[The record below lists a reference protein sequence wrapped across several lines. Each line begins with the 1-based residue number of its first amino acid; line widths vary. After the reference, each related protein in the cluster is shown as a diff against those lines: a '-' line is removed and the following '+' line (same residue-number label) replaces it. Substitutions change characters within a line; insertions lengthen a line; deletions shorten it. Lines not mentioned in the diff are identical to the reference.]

1 MSYIHCI
8 ARLNQAAGRELT
20 DAEIEGVYKRIHQ
33 AALDI
38 KAGRAEKVKGD
49 AFDNVVA
56 DAAKKAAADLIR
68 EAEEQARRA
77 QLQVVKLSARM
88 REVSNVAAQTGEPA
102 RLDALDRTHFRNFDG
117 KADVQSF
124 EDRVTGLQSMYG
136 SKLLDTWAAFGK
148 DFFGFWQ
155 DRGKLSNLL
164 REVLGEDTGDA
175 LAKKGAKAW
184 SDTVETLRQD
194 FNRAGGHV
202 GKLDEGYLP
211 QGWWSQ
217 EKIAKLG
224 PDKFREMMLP
234 VLKKTQA
241 KGKHYTDG
249 GIPWDEARLTQFIDK
264 AYDTISTNGHA
275 NTKPGEFKG
284 VSGAANRHAEHRQ
297 IHFPDAESV
306 IRAWEVFG
314 EKTPIEIMQDHVHAM
329 ARDIA
334 LVEHYGPNHQTTIRT
349 LIDQAKKADILA
361 NRGKIEQ
368 IEAKANRMQSYI
380 DYTTGKTEPIA
391 HPRFSRFISTMIPLN
406 VAGKLGGAF
415 WASAIGDKPM
425 MEAVSHLNNLPP
437 LQRWAKEL
445 AVLNPKNAEM
455 RRDLMR
461 QGLMLEH
468 LNSGLLRFGDQ
479 LGAAPLANKL
489 ANAVMRMTLMSFV
502 NAGRKGAFGA
512 QLMDSI
518 GHEIKRG
525 VEFKDLHDSDSR
537 ILKNYGITEADWNI
551 WKQAQIDD
559 LGRGYTMLTPEAISR
574 ISDADIAAQIPTRLQ
589 GLRDQMQA
597 HIAELEARNQQ
608 EAGWIAGRA
617 DKIKQAQDSG
627 NRLIKKLAK
636 TREANADKYRDAV
649 QARIDLMNA
658 RLEQAQVRADIDAA
672 TASLKSADEV
682 RGMLADMAFAEVE
695 GNTSAQMAILE
706 GKADKSVN
714 RVAAR
719 GERIG
724 FALGEKSG
732 SINRRIIEAE
742 QRVRNLEKESAAY
755 LHGKAKD
762 EIKRIDAMR
771 DDLKEFIDR
780 STARQQRRQFVM
792 DKIANDIEP
801 KVTQE
806 IAVARKESI
815 VKLLGA
821 INSES
826 DFAIVTPGMKD
837 RAQFHSIGNKAGY
850 GGELGRAF
858 LQFKSFPWAMF
869 HRMGDAVANKDT
881 PVSKAAMTAYL
892 VTATTLAGAMMNQWQ
907 DLRDGKDPRDMTDW
921 RFWGSAFMKGGSL
934 GIYGDF
940 LYGVTNTRY
949 GTGLLETASGPTIGP
964 LLEMGIVQ
972 PAQAIKQRMEGK
984 ESHLLAKTAQDAKG
998 FVPGSNV
1005 WFAKPAFDHMIF
1017 QQIFEAL
1024 SPGYLDS
1031 IRQRASKEY
1040 NQDFYWPPGEFTP
1053 ERAPD
1058 FGAAMGD

>member
-68 EAEEQARRA
+68 EAEESARRA

-184 SDTVETLRQD
+184 SDTVESMRQD

-234 VLKKTQA
+234 VLLKTQA

-284 VSGAANRHAEHRQ
+284 VAGAANRHAEHRQ

-334 LVEHYGPNHQTTIRT
+334 LTEHYGPNHQTTIRT

-445 AVLNPKNAEM
+445 AVLNPKNSEM
-455 RRDLMR
+455 RRDMMR

-468 LNSGLLRFGDQ
+468 VNSGLLRFGDQ

-489 ANAVMRMTLMSFV
+489 ANAVMRATLMSFV
-502 NAGRKGAFGA
+502 NSGRKGAFGA

-551 WKQAQIDD
+551 WKQAKIDD

-574 ISDADIAAQIPTRLQ
+574 VDGVDPV
-589 GLRDQMQA
+589 
-597 HIAELEARNQQ
+597 
-608 EAGWIAGRA
+608 
-617 DKIKQAQDSG
+617 
-627 NRLIKKLAK
+627 AK
-636 TREANADKYRDAV
+636 RDA
-649 QARIDLMNA
+649 
-658 RLEQAQVRADIDAA
+658 
-672 TASLKSADEV
+672 
-682 RGMLADMAFAEVE
+682 
-695 GNTSAQMAILE
+695 
-706 GKADKSVN
+706 
-714 RVAAR
+714 
-719 GERIG
+719 
-724 FALGEKSG
+724 
-732 SINRRIIEAE
+732 
-742 QRVRNLEKESAAY
+742 
-755 LHGKAKD
+755 
-762 EIKRIDAMR
+762 
-771 DDLKEFIDR
+771 
-780 STARQQRRQFVM
+780 
-792 DKIANDIEP
+792 
-801 KVTQE
+801 
-806 IAVARKESI
+806 I

-837 RAQFHSIGNKAGY
+837 RAQFHSVGNKAGY

-907 DLRDGKDPRDMTDW
+907 DVRDGKDPRDMTDW

-998 FVPGSNV
+998 FIPGSNV
-1005 WFAKPAFDHMIF
+1005 WYAKPAFDHLVF

-1040 NQDFYWPPGEFTP
+1040 NQDFYWPPGEFMP